1 MENICELRMGAGSQG
16 GSSQGVLTLGRSENI
31 PHKEDEEETAKCW
44 SLLGTTPKRK
54 PEEASLVGDVTGA

>member
-31 PHKEDEEETAKCW
+31 PHKEDEEETAECW
-44 SLLGTTPKRK
+44 S
-54 PEEASLVGDVTGA
+54 SLRDNTQKKT